1 MDPFI
6 DGSEL
11 KDIVS
16 IDDKNNA
23 RPITE
28 ETKAEAAVVC
38 SHLIL
43 AYTVRLA
50 IMNAVELERDDCC
63 CFFFYLYWG
72 NVVLWLKRTSKKS
85 LQIELVT
92 KYYTK
97 DA

>member
-50 IMNAVELERDDCC
+50 IMNAIELERNGCC
-63 CFFFYLYWG
+63 CFFLPSLRKCCVVIEK
-72 NVVLWLKRTSKKS
+72 NVDKKACKS
-85 LQIELVT
+85 N
-92 KYYTK
+92 
-97 DA
+97 

>member
-50 IMNAVELERDDCC
+50 IMNAIELERNGCC
-63 CFFFYLYWG
+63 YFFFLPSLRKCCVVIEK
-72 NVVLWLKRTSKKS
+72 NVDKKACKS
-85 LQIELVT
+85 N
-92 KYYTK
+92 
-97 DA
+97 

>member
-50 IMNAVELERDDCC
+50 IMNAVELERNGCCCC
-63 CFFFYLYWG
+63 CFFLPLLRKCC
-72 NVVLWLKRTSKKS
+72 VVIEKNIDKKAC
-85 LQIELVT
+85 
-92 KYYTK
+92 K
-97 DA
+97 

>member
-50 IMNAVELERDDCC
+50 IMNAVELERNGCC
-63 CFFFYLYWG
+63 CFFFTFIKEMLCCDW
-72 NVVLWLKRTSKKS
+72 KEHRQKS

-92 KYYTK
+92 KYDKK

>member
-63 CFFFYLYWG
+63 CFFFF
-72 NVVLWLKRTSKKS
+72 TF
-85 LQIELVT
+85 IEEMLCC
-92 KYYTK
+92 
-97 DA
+97 D

>member
-50 IMNAVELERDDCC
+50 IMNAVELERNGC
-63 CFFFYLYWG
+63 CFFLPLLRKCC
-72 NVVLWLKRTSKKS
+72 VVIENNIDKKAC
-85 LQIELVT
+85 
-92 KYYTK
+92 K
-97 DA
+97 

>member
-16 IDDKNNA
+16 IDDENNA
-23 RPITE
+23 SPITE

-50 IMNAVELERDDCC
+50 IMNAIELERNGCC
-63 CFFFYLYWG
+63 YFFFTFIEEILCCDW
-72 NVVLWLKRTSKKS
+72 KERRQKS

-92 KYYTK
+92 KYDPK

>member
-16 IDDKNNA
+16 IDDENNA
-23 RPITE
+23 SPITE

-50 IMNAVELERDDCC
+50 IMNAVELERNGCCCC
-63 CFFFYLYWG
+63 CFLPLLRKCC
-72 NVVLWLKRTSKKS
+72 VVIEKNIDKKAC
-85 LQIELVT
+85 
-92 KYYTK
+92 K
-97 DA
+97 